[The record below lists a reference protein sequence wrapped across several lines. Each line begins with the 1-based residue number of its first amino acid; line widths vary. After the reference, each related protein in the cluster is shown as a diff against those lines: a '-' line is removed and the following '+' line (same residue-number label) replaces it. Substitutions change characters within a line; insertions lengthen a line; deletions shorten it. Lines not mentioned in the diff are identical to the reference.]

1 MIDEQGLNPIEHT
14 LVQGM
19 YTTNSLQIKQY
30 RRLRPYLGWLPPR
43 DFHYLDYKLLNITKD
58 MRKYIGANVTQNQE
72 TSLKYAHQK
81 LRIEANHYQAN
92 FNTQVEVFSE

>member
-1 MIDEQGLNPIEHT
+1 
-14 LVQGM
+14 M

-58 MRKYIGANVTQNQE
+58 MRKYIGANVTQN
-72 TSLKYAHQK
+72 
-81 LRIEANHYQAN
+81 
-92 FNTQVEVFSE
+92 